1 MVEEVIGGEL
11 KGLLDKIQV
20 SVNKLYHVATHD
32 QKTGLYNNI
41 FFRDVFI
48 LELDKAKRGK
58 KLSLIIVD
66 IDFFKKVNDTYG
78 HLTADK
84 ILERVAR
91 VLEKEVRKYDIVARF
106 GGEEF
111 FIMLPAASLKTAK
124 RIAERLRKAVFHDN
138 HLKKHKISVSLG
150 IAEYKEM
157 DNLDRISKRA
167 DKALYKAK
175 KEGRNRVCV
184 A

>member
-1 MVEEVIGGEL
+1 MVKGEIGGEL
-11 KGLLDKIQV
+11 KGLLDKIQIG
-20 SVNKLYHVATHD
+20 VNKLYHIATHD
-32 QKTGLYNNI
+32 QKTGLYNHV
-41 FFRDVFI
+41 FFRDVFA

-58 KLSLIIVD
+58 LLGLIVVD
-66 IDFFKKVNDTYG
+66 IDHFKKVNDAYG

-111 FIMLPAASLKTAK
+111 FIMLPAASLNVAK
-124 RIAERLRKAVFHDN
+124 RIAERVRKAVFSDN
-138 HLKKHKISVSLG
+138 NLKKYKISISLG
-150 IAEYKEM
+150 VAEYGAR

-167 DKALYKAK
+167 DKALYRAK
-175 KEGRNRVCV
+175 KGGRNRVCW
-184 A
+184 